1 MATSAPKEAALAFR
15 PINTRNAVLEGI
27 AVLVLS
33 RPLIASESTAI
44 RSAHKVLS
52 LDLPKLEDVQ
62 SMTMFVSTGPLPSE
76 MPPTPFSMSAYQRD
90 GAVETRL
97 LVNPQLLTANF
108 LVYTRWEEH
117 WEKCLLWFRAAMEAV
132 KSASNGLGASP
143 PVQIAAVG
151 HQMVDVFPWEGDP
164 STASAALFLRENNDR
179 LPRMGVRSVGEAWGG
194 MHTSASKRAVHGIDR
209 PGVDLIDR
217 LACDLGEEAPLGWR
231 LRLDHLQEMRLP
243 TPQDP
248 GAFLNGDGS
257 LASRLVGE
265 LHDRNRSLVQSLL
278 SDDMLASIGL
288 RAI

>member
-1 MATSAPKEAALAFR
+1 MATSAAKEAALAFR

-33 RPLIASESTAI
+33 RPLTASESSAI

-52 LDLPKLEDVQ
+52 LDLPGLEDVPG
-62 SMTMFVSTGPLPSE
+62 MTMFVGMGIPPSE

-90 GAVETRL
+90 GAVESRL
-97 LVNPQLLTANF
+97 LVNPTLLTANF

-117 WEKCLLWFRAAMEAV
+117 WGKCLLWFRTAMEAV
-132 KSASNGLGASP
+132 KSASNGLDALP

-164 STASAALFLRENNDR
+164 SMASAALFLRENNER

-194 MHTSASKRAVHGIDR
+194 MHISMTKHTVLGNEQL
-209 PGVDLIDR
+209 GVNLVDR
-217 LACDLGEEAPLGWR
+217 LACDLGGEALLGWR

-243 TPQDP
+243 TPQDS
-248 GAFLNGDGS
+248 GTFLNGDGS

-265 LHDRNRSLVQSLL
+265 LHDRNRSLIQSLL
-278 SDDMLASIGL
+278 SDDMLVSIGL